1 MAGPVKI
8 PAGKTARKAR
18 LQASRK
24 KVVNESKFGRQELLN
39 ANMARA
45 SARRKTT
52 RTVNMGGIDVTA
64 VDMVRGENLKEG
76 IMGMAQK
83 ANCSPEAWEKLQ
95 NMNPEKL
102 DALYQNNKFVFDVYF
117 NYGNVGVEEDGA
129 MNYVDKNSD
138 IDFLIET
145 YERSF
150 GVVLRYG
157 PHRQAD
163 QRVRCRPR
171 NGS

>member
-1 MAGPVKI
+1 
-8 PAGKTARKAR
+8 
-18 LQASRK
+18 
-24 KVVNESKFGRQELLN
+24 
-39 ANMARA
+39 
-45 SARRKTT
+45 
-52 RTVNMGGIDVTA
+52 
-64 VDMVRGENLKEG
+64 
-76 IMGMAQK
+76 MGMAQK

-95 NMNPEKL
+95 NMDPEKL

-150 GVVLRYG
+150 NVVL
-157 PHRQAD
+157 
-163 QRVRCRPR
+163 
-171 NGS
+171 